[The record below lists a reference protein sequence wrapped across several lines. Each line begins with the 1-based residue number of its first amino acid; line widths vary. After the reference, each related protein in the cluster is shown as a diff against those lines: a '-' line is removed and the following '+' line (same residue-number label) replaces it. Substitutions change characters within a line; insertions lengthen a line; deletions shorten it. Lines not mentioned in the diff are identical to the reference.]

1 VAVLEGNANGP
12 LPAKLKR
19 EAEEIVFGKISTG
32 AQNDLER
39 ITKLAYAMVTMYGMN
54 KNIGNTML
62 IAVLLMPIWITAG
75 RYEFD
80 DFLLLAEDPD
90 VEPLKGEADVIVIFF
105 WNIPELLGSIA
116 RTKLRPQLVPKL
128 S

>member
-1 VAVLEGNANGP
+1 M
-12 LPAKLKR
+12 
-19 EAEEIVFGKISTG
+19 T
-32 AQNDLER
+32 
-39 ITKLAYAMVTMYGMN
+39 MN